1 MHLPLNPQHSQMLL
15 TITLN
20 PAIDRVLPVA
30 KLKTGHIFRIPGARV
45 QAGGKG
51 LNVARAAH
59 ALGLPVWATGPIAG
73 AAGAYFAA
81 IAAQEGFSS
90 EWIALPHGETRTCT
104 LIVHPPQDATVINES
119 GPNLIADD
127 WHQIGDALVRLS
139 ENAQMVA
146 FSGSVSGT
154 QPDGDAFASLLQRLL
169 AEGRRIALDTSRAPL
184 KAALKLPLWL
194 LKVNASEL
202 AVALGEGQEQH
213 AKPISAI
220 LQAAQQVQ
228 ANGPQHLVIT
238 DGARGAGLLCQS
250 GAWWATPPQVDVI
263 SSVGAGD
270 STLAGFCTATLLHD
284 IPPHKALRYAVAAGT
299 ANTLSESPGGVELS
313 VVEGVVKRVE
323 LKRWQLSPF

>member
-1 MHLPLNPQHSQMLL
+1 MWGQLQTTMLL

-30 KLKTGHIFRIPGARV
+30 GFKTEHIFRIPSARV

-59 ALGLPVWATGPIAG
+59 ALGLPVCATGPIAG

-81 IAAQEGFSS
+81 LAAQEAFSS

-119 GPNLIADD
+119 GPNLTDDD
-127 WHQIGDALVRLS
+127 WLQIGDVLLRLA
-139 ENAQMVA
+139 EDAQIIA

-154 QPDGDAFASLLQRLL
+154 QLDGDAFAALLERLL
-169 AEGRRIALDTSRAPL
+169 AKGCRIALDTSRTPL

-202 AVALGEGQEQH
+202 AAALGE
-213 AKPISAI
+213 AFPRDRTRLSAI
-220 LQAAQQVQ
+220 LQAAQRVQ
-228 ANGPQHLVIT
+228 ASGPQHVVIT
-238 DGARGAGLLCQS
+238 DGARGAGLVS
-250 GAWWATPPQVDVI
+250 ERGRWWATPPQVDII
-263 SSVGAGD
+263 STVGAGD
-270 STLAGFCTATLLHD
+270 STLAGFCAATLLHQM
-284 IPPHKALRYAVAAGT
+284 PPHEALRYAVAAGT
-299 ANTLSESPGGVELS
+299 ANTVGELPGGIELG
-313 VVEGVVKRVE
+313 VVEALVKGVRVGE
-323 LKRWQLSPF
+323 WVSE